1 MDRRSKTYLILAT
14 VVALL
19 AICVAVWALFFRA
32 PETPADPEIS
42 PVADEHLTPTDDG
55 DDEKM
60 PQAEGGGAVNIT
72 YSNEVTISLADATAA
87 VQITNPTRSNQSM
100 LIQLMIQ
107 DVKVGQSGTIP
118 PGNQLT
124 VIPLN
129 EAVKLKPG
137 NYDGMFHLLFF
148 DTETNEQASLET
160 NIPVQITA
168 MEQENPP
175 GYTTWRV
182 YYTNFY
188 CSNETEMLPIFVSV
202 ACFSLN
208 VPVGINVTV
217 SVGASETAVTRLA
230 SAS

>member
-1 MDRRSKTYLILAT
+1 MDRRPKTYLILAT

-32 PETPADPEIS
+32 PETTADPEIS

-118 PGNQLT
+118 PGNQLA

-129 EAVKLKPG
+129 ENITIEPG
-137 NYDGMFHLLFF
+137 SYDGKFQLLFF
-148 DTETNEQASLET
+148 DVKTNQQANLTTS
-160 NIPVQITA
+160 IPVTIRI
-168 MEQENPP
+168 M
-175 GYTTWRV
+175 
-182 YYTNFY
+182 
-188 CSNETEMLPIFVSV
+188 
-202 ACFSLN
+202 
-208 VPVGINVTV
+208 
-217 SVGASETAVTRLA
+217 
-230 SAS
+230 

>member
-1 MDRRSKTYLILAT
+1 MDRRSKTYLLLAT

-32 PETPADPEIS
+32 PETPTDPEIS

-107 DVKVGQSGTIP
+107 

-124 VIPLN
+124 VIPLDEN
-129 EAVKLKPG
+129 ITLEPG
-137 NYDGMFHLLFF
+137 TYDGMFHLLFF
-148 DTETNEQASLET
+148 DTETNEQANLNT
-160 NIPVQITA
+160 NIPVHIVVQ
-168 MEQENPP
+168 
-175 GYTTWRV
+175 
-182 YYTNFY
+182 
-188 CSNETEMLPIFVSV
+188 S
-202 ACFSLN
+202 
-208 VPVGINVTV
+208 
-217 SVGASETAVTRLA
+217 
-230 SAS
+230 

>member
-14 VVALL
+14 IVALL

-72 YSNEVTISLADATAA
+72 YSNEVTISLADAAA
-87 VQITNPTRSNQSM
+87 TVQITNPTRSNQSM

-118 PGNQLT
+118 PGNQLA

-129 EAVKLKPG
+129 ENITIEPG
-137 NYDGMFHLLFF
+137 SYDGKFQLLFF
-148 DTETNEQASLET
+148 DVKTNQQANLTTS
-160 NIPVQITA
+160 IPVTIRI
-168 MEQENPP
+168 M
-175 GYTTWRV
+175 
-182 YYTNFY
+182 
-188 CSNETEMLPIFVSV
+188 
-202 ACFSLN
+202 
-208 VPVGINVTV
+208 
-217 SVGASETAVTRLA
+217 
-230 SAS
+230 

>member
-1 MDRRSKTYLILAT
+1 MDRRSKTYLLLAT

-32 PETPADPEIS
+32 PETPTDPEIS

-72 YSNEVTISLADATAA
+72 YSNEVTISLADAAA
-87 VQITNPTRSNQSM
+87 TVQITNPTRSNQSM

-118 PGNQLT
+118 PGNQLA

-129 EAVKLKPG
+129 ENITIEPG
-137 NYDGMFHLLFF
+137 SYDGKFQLLLF
-148 DTETNEQASLET
+148 DVKTNQQANLTTS
-160 NIPVQITA
+160 IPVTIRI
-168 MEQENPP
+168 M
-175 GYTTWRV
+175 
-182 YYTNFY
+182 
-188 CSNETEMLPIFVSV
+188 
-202 ACFSLN
+202 
-208 VPVGINVTV
+208 
-217 SVGASETAVTRLA
+217 
-230 SAS
+230 

>member
-32 PETPADPEIS
+32 PEAPADPEIS

-72 YSNEVTISLADATAA
+72 YSNEVTISLADAAA
-87 VQITNPTRSNQSM
+87 TVQITNPTRSNQSM

-118 PGNQLT
+118 PGNQLA

-129 EAVKLKPG
+129 ENITIEPG
-137 NYDGMFHLLFF
+137 SYDGKFQLLFF
-148 DTETNEQASLET
+148 DVKTNQQANLTTS
-160 NIPVQITA
+160 IPVTIRI
-168 MEQENPP
+168 M
-175 GYTTWRV
+175 
-182 YYTNFY
+182 
-188 CSNETEMLPIFVSV
+188 
-202 ACFSLN
+202 
-208 VPVGINVTV
+208 
-217 SVGASETAVTRLA
+217 
-230 SAS
+230 

>member
-14 VVALL
+14 IIALL

-32 PETPADPEIS
+32 PEAPADPEIS

-100 LIQLMIQ
+100 LIQLIIQ
-107 DVKVGQSGTIP
+107 DVTVGQSGTIP

-129 EAVKLKPG
+129 ENIKIEPG
-137 NYDGMFHLLFF
+137 SYDGKFQLLFF
-148 DTETNEQASLET
+148 DVKTNQQANLTTS
-160 NIPVQITA
+160 IPVTI
-168 MEQENPP
+168 M
-175 GYTTWRV
+175 
-182 YYTNFY
+182 
-188 CSNETEMLPIFVSV
+188 I
-202 ACFSLN
+202 
-208 VPVGINVTV
+208 I
-217 SVGASETAVTRLA
+217 
-230 SAS
+230 

>member
-32 PETPADPEIS
+32 PETPTDPEIS

-87 VQITNPTRSNQSM
+87 VQITNPTRSSQSM

-107 DVKVGQSGTIP
+107 DVKIGQSGTIP
-118 PGNQLT
+118 PGNQLA
-124 VIPLN
+124 VIPLDEN
-129 EAVKLKPG
+129 ITLEPG
-137 NYDGMFHLLFF
+137 TYEGMFHLFFF
-148 DTETNEQASLET
+148 DVETNEQANLNT
-160 NIPVQITA
+160 NIPVKIT
-168 MEQENPP
+168 
-175 GYTTWRV
+175 V
-182 YYTNFY
+182 
-188 CSNETEMLPIFVSV
+188 ML
-202 ACFSLN
+202 
-208 VPVGINVTV
+208 
-217 SVGASETAVTRLA
+217 
-230 SAS
+230 

>member
-14 VVALL
+14 IIALL

-72 YSNEVTISLADATAA
+72 YSNEVTISLADAAA
-87 VQITNPTRSNQSM
+87 TVQITNPTRSNQSM

-118 PGNQLT
+118 PGNQLA

-129 EAVKLKPG
+129 ENITIEPG
-137 NYDGMFHLLFF
+137 SYDGKFQLLFF
-148 DTETNEQASLET
+148 DVKTNQQANLTTS
-160 NIPVQITA
+160 IPVTIRI
-168 MEQENPP
+168 M
-175 GYTTWRV
+175 
-182 YYTNFY
+182 
-188 CSNETEMLPIFVSV
+188 
-202 ACFSLN
+202 
-208 VPVGINVTV
+208 
-217 SVGASETAVTRLA
+217 
-230 SAS
+230 

>member
-72 YSNEVTISLADATAA
+72 YSNEVTISLADAAA
-87 VQITNPTRSNQSM
+87 TVQITNPTRSNQSM

-118 PGNQLT
+118 PGNQLA

-129 EAVKLKPG
+129 ENITIEPG
-137 NYDGMFHLLFF
+137 SYDGKFQLLFF
-148 DTETNEQASLET
+148 DVKTNQQANLTTS
-160 NIPVQITA
+160 IPVTIRI
-168 MEQENPP
+168 M
-175 GYTTWRV
+175 
-182 YYTNFY
+182 
-188 CSNETEMLPIFVSV
+188 
-202 ACFSLN
+202 
-208 VPVGINVTV
+208 
-217 SVGASETAVTRLA
+217 
-230 SAS
+230 

>member
-32 PETPADPEIS
+32 PETPTDPEIS

-60 PQAEGGGAVNIT
+60 PQAEGGAVNIT
-72 YSNEVTISLADATAA
+72 YSNQVTISLANATAA

-118 PGNQLT
+118 PGNQLA
-124 VIPLN
+124 VIPLDEN
-129 EAVKLKPG
+129 ITLEPG
-137 NYDGMFHLLFF
+137 TYEGMFHLLFF
-148 DTETNEQASLET
+148 DTETNEQANLNT
-160 NIPVQITA
+160 NIPVHIVVQ
-168 MEQENPP
+168 
-175 GYTTWRV
+175 
-182 YYTNFY
+182 
-188 CSNETEMLPIFVSV
+188 S
-202 ACFSLN
+202 
-208 VPVGINVTV
+208 
-217 SVGASETAVTRLA
+217 
-230 SAS
+230 

>member
-14 VVALL
+14 IVALL

-100 LIQLMIQ
+100 LIQLIIQ
-107 DVKVGQSGTIP
+107 DVTVGQSGTIP

-129 EAVKLKPG
+129 ENIKIEPG
-137 NYDGMFHLLFF
+137 SYDGKFQLLFF
-148 DTETNEQASLET
+148 DVKTNQQANLTTS
-160 NIPVQITA
+160 IPVTI
-168 MEQENPP
+168 M
-175 GYTTWRV
+175 
-182 YYTNFY
+182 
-188 CSNETEMLPIFVSV
+188 I
-202 ACFSLN
+202 
-208 VPVGINVTV
+208 I
-217 SVGASETAVTRLA
+217 
-230 SAS
+230 

>member
-19 AICVAVWALFFRA
+19 AICVAVWALIFRA

-42 PVADEHLTPTDDG
+42 PVAYEHLTPTDDG

-60 PQAEGGGAVNIT
+60 PQAEGGGAVKIT

-118 PGNQLT
+118 PGN
-124 VIPLN
+124 
-129 EAVKLKPG
+129 
-137 NYDGMFHLLFF
+137 
-148 DTETNEQASLET
+148 
-160 NIPVQITA
+160 
-168 MEQENPP
+168 
-175 GYTTWRV
+175 
-182 YYTNFY
+182 
-188 CSNETEMLPIFVSV
+188 
-202 ACFSLN
+202 
-208 VPVGINVTV
+208 
-217 SVGASETAVTRLA
+217 
-230 SAS
+230 

>member
-14 VVALL
+14 IIALL

-32 PETPADPEIS
+32 PEAPADPEIS

-72 YSNEVTISLADATAA
+72 YSNEVTISLADAAA
-87 VQITNPTRSNQSM
+87 TVQITNPTRSNQSM

-118 PGNQLT
+118 PGNQLA

-129 EAVKLKPG
+129 ENITIEPG
-137 NYDGMFHLLFF
+137 SYDGKFQLLFF
-148 DTETNEQASLET
+148 DVKTNQQANLTTS
-160 NIPVQITA
+160 IPVTIRI
-168 MEQENPP
+168 M
-175 GYTTWRV
+175 
-182 YYTNFY
+182 
-188 CSNETEMLPIFVSV
+188 
-202 ACFSLN
+202 
-208 VPVGINVTV
+208 
-217 SVGASETAVTRLA
+217 
-230 SAS
+230 

>member
-14 VVALL
+14 IIALL
-19 AICVAVWALFFRA
+19 AICGAVWALFFRA
-32 PETPADPEIS
+32 PEAPADPEIS

-118 PGNQLT
+118 PGNQLA

-129 EAVKLKPG
+129 ENITIEPG
-137 NYDGMFHLLFF
+137 SYDGKFQLLFF
-148 DTETNEQASLET
+148 DVKTNQQANLTTS
-160 NIPVQITA
+160 IPVTIRI
-168 MEQENPP
+168 M
-175 GYTTWRV
+175 
-182 YYTNFY
+182 
-188 CSNETEMLPIFVSV
+188 
-202 ACFSLN
+202 
-208 VPVGINVTV
+208 
-217 SVGASETAVTRLA
+217 
-230 SAS
+230 

>member
-32 PETPADPEIS
+32 PETPSDPQIS

-118 PGNQLT
+118 PGNQLA

-129 EAVKLKPG
+129 ENITIEPG
-137 NYDGMFHLLFF
+137 SYDGKFQLLFF
-148 DTETNEQASLET
+148 DVKTNQQANLTTS
-160 NIPVQITA
+160 IPVTIRI
-168 MEQENPP
+168 M
-175 GYTTWRV
+175 
-182 YYTNFY
+182 
-188 CSNETEMLPIFVSV
+188 
-202 ACFSLN
+202 
-208 VPVGINVTV
+208 
-217 SVGASETAVTRLA
+217 
-230 SAS
+230 

>member
-14 VVALL
+14 IIALL

-32 PETPADPEIS
+32 PEAPADPEIS

-118 PGNQLT
+118 PGNQLA

-129 EAVKLKPG
+129 ENITIEPG
-137 NYDGMFHLLFF
+137 SYDGKFQLLFF
-148 DTETNEQASLET
+148 DVKTNQQANLTTS
-160 NIPVQITA
+160 IPVTIRI
-168 MEQENPP
+168 M
-175 GYTTWRV
+175 
-182 YYTNFY
+182 
-188 CSNETEMLPIFVSV
+188 
-202 ACFSLN
+202 
-208 VPVGINVTV
+208 
-217 SVGASETAVTRLA
+217 
-230 SAS
+230 